1 VEIIEKQMA
10 MIRYM
15 GETVMKMSFTFDELN
30 SMFDSSA
37 N

>member
-1 VEIIEKQMA
+1 MD
-10 MIRYM
+10 MIKYM
-15 GETVMKMSFTFDELN
+15 GETVLRMGFTFDELN